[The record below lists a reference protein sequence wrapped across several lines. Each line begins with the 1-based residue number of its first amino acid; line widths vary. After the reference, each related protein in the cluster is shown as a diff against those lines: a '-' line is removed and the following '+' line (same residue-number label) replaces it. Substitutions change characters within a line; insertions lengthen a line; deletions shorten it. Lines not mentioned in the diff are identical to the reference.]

1 MQREGLDTRMS
12 KIAIVTDSNSGIT
25 QKQAQELG
33 VFVLAM
39 PFQIDGETYY
49 EDITLTQEE
58 FYKKLREGGNI
69 STSQPSPGSV
79 TDLWDKILQ
88 EYDQIVHI
96 PMSSGL
102 SGSCQTAIMLAQ
114 EEEYDGKVYVVNNQR
129 ISVTQ
134 RQSVI
139 DAKSMA
145 EAGYD
150 AAAIQKRLEETKFD
164 STIYITLDTLHYLKK
179 GGRITPAAAALG
191 TILRLKPVLQIQ
203 GEKLDAFTKVR
214 GMKKAELKMLEAIEE
229 DLNTRFADVDRKQLR
244 LGAAGTFQKQEDA
257 DQWYKMVKD
266 TFENEIDDI
275 YYDSL
280 SFSIGCHVGPN
291 AIGIGISVV
300 TRDEK

>member
-1 MQREGLDTRMS
+1 MKTAVM
-12 KIAIVTDSNSGIT
+12 TDSNSGIT
-25 QKQAQELG
+25 PEEGKKIGIYSLPMPVIIEG
-33 VFVLAM
+33 DVF
-39 PFQIDGETYY
+39 Y
-49 EDITLTQEE
+49 EGKNITQEE
-58 FYKKLREGGNI
+58 YYGAMTSGKNVT
-69 STSQPSPGSV
+69 TSQPSPGDV
-79 TDLWDKILQ
+79 MDMWDGILKEGYEQ
-88 EYDQIVHI
+88 VVYI
-96 PMSSGL
+96 PMSSAL
-102 SGSCQTAIMLAQ
+102 SASCHVAIQLS
-114 EEEYDGKVYVVNNQR
+114 EEYDGKVQVVDDHR
-129 ISVTQ
+129 ISVTM
-134 RQSVI
+134 RESVLE
-139 DAKSMA
+139 AKWMA
-145 EAGYD
+145 NQGMTAEE
-150 AAAIQKRLEETKFD
+150 IKKKLEENAYN
-164 STIYITLDTLHYLKK
+164 SSIYIAVDTLEYLKK
-179 GGRITPAAAALG
+179 GGRVTAAGAAIGAVLN
-191 TILRLKPVLQIQ
+191 IKPVLTIQ

>member
-1 MQREGLDTRMS
+1 MKQIKENAKTKMEKSINVMLSDFAGIRAGRANPSVLNKVQVEYYGAMTS
-12 KIAIVTDSNSGIT
+12 GKNVT
-25 QKQAQELG
+25 
-33 VFVLAM
+33 
-39 PFQIDGETYY
+39 
-49 EDITLTQEE
+49 
-58 FYKKLREGGNI
+58 
-69 STSQPSPGSV
+69 TSQPSPGDV
-79 TDLWDKILQ
+79 MDMWDGILQ
-88 EYDQIVHI
+88 EGYEQVVYI
-96 PMSSGL
+96 PMSSAL
-102 SGSCQTAIMLAQ
+102 SASCHAAIQLS
-114 EEEYDGKVYVVNNQR
+114 EEYDGKVQVVDDHR
-129 ISVTQ
+129 ISVTM
-134 RQSVI
+134 RESVLE
-139 DAKSMA
+139 AKWMA
-145 EAGYD
+145 NQGMTAEE
-150 AAAIQKRLEETKFD
+150 IKKKLEENAYN
-164 STIYITLDTLHYLKK
+164 SSIYIAVDTLEYLKK
-179 GGRITPAAAALG
+179 GGRVTAAGAAIGAVLN
-191 TILRLKPVLQIQ
+191 IKPVLTIQ

>member
-1 MQREGLDTRMS
+1 MKTAVM
-12 KIAIVTDSNSGIT
+12 TDSNSGIT
-25 QKQAQELG
+25 PEEGKKIGIYSLPMPVIIEG
-33 VFVLAM
+33 DVF
-39 PFQIDGETYY
+39 Y
-49 EDITLTQEE
+49 EGKNITQEE
-58 FYKKLREGGNI
+58 YYGAMTSGKNVT
-69 STSQPSPGSV
+69 TSQPSPGDV
-79 TDLWDKILQ
+79 MDMWDGILKEGYEQ
-88 EYDQIVHI
+88 VVYI
-96 PMSSGL
+96 PMSSAL
-102 SGSCQTAIMLAQ
+102 SASCHAAIQLS
-114 EEEYDGKVYVVNNQR
+114 EEYDGKVQVVDDHR
-129 ISVTQ
+129 ISVTM
-134 RQSVI
+134 RESVLE
-139 DAKSMA
+139 AKWMA
-145 EAGYD
+145 NQGMTAEE
-150 AAAIQKRLEETKFD
+150 IKKKLEENAYN
-164 STIYITLDTLHYLKK
+164 SSIYIAVDTLEYLKK
-179 GGRITPAAAALG
+179 GGRVTATGAAIGAVLN
-191 TILRLKPVLQIQ
+191 IKPVLTIQ

>member
-1 MQREGLDTRMS
+1 MKTAVM
-12 KIAIVTDSNSGIT
+12 TDSNSGIT
-25 QKQAQELG
+25 PEEGKKIGIYSLPMPVIIEG
-33 VFVLAM
+33 DVF
-39 PFQIDGETYY
+39 Y
-49 EDITLTQEE
+49 EGKNITQEE
-58 FYKKLREGGNI
+58 YYGAMTSGKNVT
-69 STSQPSPGSV
+69 TSQPSPGDV
-79 TDLWDKILQ
+79 MDMWDGILKEGYEQ
-88 EYDQIVHI
+88 VVYI

-102 SGSCQTAIMLAQ
+102 SASCHAAIQLS
-114 EEEYDGKVYVVNNQR
+114 EEYDGKVQFVHDHR
-129 ISVTQ
+129 ISVTM
-134 RQSVI
+134 RESVLE
-139 DAKSMA
+139 AKWMA
-145 EAGYD
+145 NQGMTAEE
-150 AAAIQKRLEETKFD
+150 IKKKLEENAYN
-164 STIYITLDTLHYLKK
+164 SSIYIAVDTLEYLKK
-179 GGRITPAAAALG
+179 GGRVTAAGAAIGAVLN
-191 TILRLKPVLQIQ
+191 IKPVLTIQ

-214 GMKKAELKMLEAIEE
+214 GMKKAELRMLEAIEE

>member
-1 MQREGLDTRMS
+1 MYKRQ
-12 KIAIVTDSNSGIT
+12 DSNSGIT
-25 QKQAQELG
+25 PEEGKKIGIYSLPMPVIIEG
-33 VFVLAM
+33 DVF
-39 PFQIDGETYY
+39 Y
-49 EDITLTQEE
+49 EGKNITQEE
-58 FYKKLREGGNI
+58 YYGAMTSGKNVT
-69 STSQPSPGSV
+69 TSQPSPGDV
-79 TDLWDKILQ
+79 MDMWDGILKEGYEQ
-88 EYDQIVHI
+88 VVYI
-96 PMSSGL
+96 PMSSAL
-102 SGSCQTAIMLAQ
+102 SASCHAAIQLS
-114 EEEYDGKVYVVNNQR
+114 EEYDGKVQVVDDHR
-129 ISVTQ
+129 ISVTM
-134 RQSVI
+134 RESVLE
-139 DAKSMA
+139 AKWMA
-145 EAGYD
+145 NQGMTAEE
-150 AAAIQKRLEETKFD
+150 IKKKLEENAYN
-164 STIYITLDTLHYLKK
+164 SSIYIAVDTLEYLKK
-179 GGRITPAAAALG
+179 GGRVTAAGAAIGAVLN
-191 TILRLKPVLQIQ
+191 IKPVLTIQ

>member
-1 MQREGLDTRMS
+1 MKTAVM
-12 KIAIVTDSNSGIT
+12 TDSNSGIT
-25 QKQAQELG
+25 PEEGKKIGIYSLPMPVIIEG
-33 VFVLAM
+33 DVF
-39 PFQIDGETYY
+39 Y
-49 EDITLTQEE
+49 EGKNITQEE
-58 FYKKLREGGNI
+58 YYGAMTSGKNVT
-69 STSQPSPGSV
+69 TSQPSPGDV
-79 TDLWDKILQ
+79 MDMWDGILKEGYEQ
-88 EYDQIVHI
+88 VVYI
-96 PMSSGL
+96 PMSSAL
-102 SGSCQTAIMLAQ
+102 SASCHAAIQLS
-114 EEEYDGKVYVVNNQR
+114 EEYDGKVQVVDDHR
-129 ISVTQ
+129 ISVTM
-134 RQSVI
+134 RESVLEAI
-139 DAKSMA
+139 WMA
-145 EAGYD
+145 NQGMTAEE
-150 AAAIQKRLEETKFD
+150 IKKKLEENAYN
-164 STIYITLDTLHYLKK
+164 SSIYIAVDTLEYLKK
-179 GGRITPAAAALG
+179 GGRVTAAGAAIGAVLN
-191 TILRLKPVLQIQ
+191 IKPVLTIQ

>member
-1 MQREGLDTRMS
+1 MKTAVM
-12 KIAIVTDSNSGIT
+12 TDSNSGIT
-25 QKQAQELG
+25 PEEGKKIGIYSLPMPVIIEG
-33 VFVLAM
+33 DVF
-39 PFQIDGETYY
+39 Y
-49 EDITLTQEE
+49 EGKNITQEE
-58 FYKKLREGGNI
+58 YYGAMTSGKNVT
-69 STSQPSPGSV
+69 TSQPSPGDV
-79 TDLWDKILQ
+79 MDMWDGILKEGYEQ
-88 EYDQIVHI
+88 VVYI

-102 SGSCQTAIMLAQ
+102 SASCHAAIQ
-114 EEEYDGKVYVVNNQR
+114 HSEEYDGKVQVVDDHR
-129 ISVTQ
+129 ISVTM
-134 RQSVI
+134 RESVLE
-139 DAKSMA
+139 AKWMA
-145 EAGYD
+145 NQGMTAEE
-150 AAAIQKRLEETKFD
+150 IKKKLEENAYN
-164 STIYITLDTLHYLKK
+164 SSIYIAVDTLEYLKK
-179 GGRITPAAAALG
+179 GGRVTVAGAAIGAVLN
-191 TILRLKPVLQIQ
+191 IKPVLTIQ